1 MPNVSDAVRR
11 ETAWVAAWTAGLT
24 LVMHIVFVIIG
35 KWDTGVLLGSL
46 LGCAVAVGCFFW
58 LGMTVQKAVG
68 KPEKQAKGI
77 LQRSMFLRLL
87 VQGGALAAG
96 FAVVWLNGWAVMIPL
111 LFPQIAVRL
120 RPLWKKGMKAETSP
134 VQIDEAGETA
144 PGEEPAEEKTETE
157 EEPEDKPEGGD
168 ALD

>member
-134 VQIDEAGETA
+134 VLIDEAGETA

>member
-120 RPLWKKGMKAETSP
+120 RPLWKKGMKAETNQ
-134 VQIDEAGETA
+134 VLIDEAGE
-144 PGEEPAEEKTETE
+144 EPAQEKTETE

>member
-1 MPNVSDAVRR
+1 MNEIRR
-11 ETAWVAAWTAGLT
+11 ANEGD
-24 LVMHIVFVIIG
+24 IPDI
-35 KWDTGVLLGSL
+35 
-46 LGCAVAVGCFFW
+46 
-58 LGMTVQKAVG
+58 
-68 KPEKQAKGI
+68 
-77 LQRSMFLRLL
+77 LRLL

>member
-24 LVMHIVFVIIG
+24 LGMHIVFVIIG
-35 KWDTGVLLGSL
+35 KWDAGVLLGSL
-46 LGCAVAVGCFFW
+46 LGCAAAVGCFFW

-68 KPEKQAKGI
+68 KPEKQAKVI

-120 RPLWKKGMKAETSP
+120 RPLWKKGMKAEASP
-134 VQIDEAGETA
+134 VLIDEAGE
-144 PGEEPAEEKTETE
+144 EPAQEKTETE
-157 EEPEDKPEGGD
+157 EKSEDKPEGGD

>member
-24 LVMHIVFVIIG
+24 LGMHIVFVIIG
-35 KWDTGVLLGSL
+35 KWDAGVLLGSL
-46 LGCAVAVGCFFW
+46 LGCAAAVGCFFW

-68 KPEKQAKGI
+68 KPEKQAKVI

-120 RPLWKKGMKAETSP
+120 RPLWKKGMKAETNP
-134 VQIDEAGETA
+134 VLIDEAGE
-144 PGEEPAEEKTETE
+144 EPTQEKTETE
-157 EEPEDKPEGGD
+157 EKSEDKPQGGD